1 MITYGKL
8 ADQFHRVEWGQEAAN
23 MWVERMSCEGATIE
37 EMPPVEGEYTVQ
49 LEHYP
54 NCDGG
59 AEISLYYVDG
69 MTGGG
74 WWVVHPNKPVCSQA
88 RRPVRRP
95 AIAGS

>member
-1 MITYGKL
+1 
-8 ADQFHRVEWGQEAAN
+8 
-23 MWVERMSCEGATIE
+23 MWAERMSCDAATIE

-74 WWVVHPNKPVCSQA
+74 WFTPTSQFAAKLDAPYDDPPSLVLDFFEAHPMS
-88 RRPVRRP
+88 
-95 AIAGS
+95 